1 MGYVLSVTFAI
12 RSARVASPENK
23 SVNPVGVAA
32 LKLETE
38 ATCLQKSYISLKAV
52 T

>member
-1 MGYVLSVTFAI
+1 MSSVTFAI
-12 RSARVASPENK
+12 RSARVASPENR
-23 SVNPVGVAA
+23 SVNPIRVVA

-38 ATCLQKSYISLKAV
+38 ATCLQKSGIPLKAV

>member
-1 MGYVLSVTFAI
+1 MSNVTIAI
-12 RSARVASPENK
+12 RSARVARPENR
-23 SVNPVGVAA
+23 SVNPVRVVA

-38 ATCLQKSYISLKAV
+38 ATCLQKSGISLKAV